1 MSSFFWIGDDEESER
16 LETVGPSELLYWNGT
31 ASPLKGK
38 LLRQMILELVSINTS
53 GPGHYRVMPT
63 SLSLTSMSS
72 SESSLGGNII
82 GEYLGNSFGM
92 IERGIFFKID
102 TMRFL

>member
-1 MSSFFWIGDDEESER
+1 M
-16 LETVGPSELLYWNGT
+16 
-31 ASPLKGK
+31 
-38 LLRQMILELVSINTS
+38 
-53 GPGHYRVMPT
+53 MPT

-92 IERGIFFKID
+92 IERGMLGLGGKGSLLFAISFTLFSVG
-102 TMRFL
+102 TMSVEFPNGGSVSGL